1 MNRNYHDVLNSKQY
15 VYNPYLLQSV
25 GSYMSINT
33 KIELSL
39 SLSLSLEQ
47 VQLRAVI
54 YSINK

>member
-33 KIELSL
+33 KIG
-39 SLSLSLEQ
+39 LSLSLEQ